1 MKRALIIA
9 LAAILVV
16 MGSHFAY
23 TYTTATRTLNIAQP
37 PGDIVTSNASAA
49 QPDWNSILDDLSSE
63 NKTCGAVPSGDL
75 FDLTPNSEYSGG
87 AVATLYLTNTG
98 NLTKAYSYLNMKA
111 YIYGSEEAEGTPNYR
126 LLTLKNGRVIFTIA
140 DIIPTLGTWTQTSQA
155 DFQGGTA
162 NQTDTATS
170 PGNVILDR
178 FSDNVS
184 DDYDDQTKIA
194 DSANVTVSGSQVKLT
209 FSSGVSDNE
218 TFMPNAAGDDTNI
231 DTQFPISGAHWD
243 KVDEATADNFTTYV
257 STNSVSYQRDLYNI
271 PDSTDTGVID
281 NVILYFRLANSA
293 STADSNKY
301 AVAYEGDLDDG
312 FLKTVEIASSGQ
324 ITDTVIDTLEFDPD
338 GIAQPDLIHVSGNI
352 SAIAY
357 EGNGGDGFLK
367 TVEIASSGN
376 ITDTVI
382 DTLEFDTLDGHE
394 VDIIHVSGDIFAI
407 AYRGNGGDG
416 FLKTVEIASSGQ
428 ITDTVIDTL
437 EFDTGDGDSP
447 DTVHVS
453 GDIFAIAY
461 TGSGTDGYVTTVEI
475 ASNGQITDTVVD
487 TLEFDTSSGQTPSI
501 INTQGDIYAIAYD
514 GKLGDGYVTT
524 VEIASSGQITD
535 TVVDTLEF
543 DTLDGHTPN
552 IILVSENI
560 TAIAYDGVTGD
571 GFLKT
576 VEILSNGQITDPVV
590 DTLEFDTLDG
600 HIPVLINISDDIFAI
615 AYEGDASDGYLK
627 TVEIASNGQI
637 TDTVVDTLEFDISS
651 GFTPS
656 VVFLPHVPGNVYGK
670 AAIKTHG
677 TVYTGSEESTN
688 SDTFVLKSYQ
698 WTNNPN
704 TSSAWTWA
712 EVDALQAGVE
722 LRTYYE
728 VDESVCTQ
736 IYVIVNYTAGTY
748 DSPGTITSTNL
759 LSAETVG
766 SIDALEYNS
775 SNIPAGT
782 GLKVQFSQDNI
793 NWYNSSGTL
802 NGWNTLSQGTANI
815 SLSSLGWSGANFYYQ
830 MEFTSDGNDTPIL
843 EAINTFFS
851 TFYASGDLTSSDY
864 DTEYDVEW
872 GTISF
877 TISEPS
883 TTNIQFQLRSAA
895 TQGGLSSATWY
906 GPTSTSDYYQTS
918 GTAINS
924 VHDGDRWIQYWA
936 YFSGPGDF
944 TPTLSDISI
953 YYSGTQ
959 ITFVTEVIGGGYCL
973 VSDNTSDW
981 ETGWTVTPEFYVE
994 VAQK

>member
-1 MKRALIIA
+1 MNRFPFIA
-9 LAAILVV
+9 FMVVLVITV
-16 MGSHFAY
+16 GTFAY
-23 TYTTATRTLNIAQP
+23 TWTTGGLTVSILNPTADIA
-37 PGDIVTSNASAA
+37 TSNTSAS
-49 QPDWNSILDDLSSE
+49 QPDWSSVTDNLSE
-63 NKTCGAVPSGDL
+63 DTICGEVPTGDL
-75 FDLTPNSEYSGG
+75 FDINPTAAYSGDIL
-87 AVATLYLTNTG
+87 ASVHLTNVG
-98 NLTKAYSYLNMKA
+98 VLMKAYQYLNMQVYTA
-111 YIYGSEEAEGTPNYR
+111 NSVSANETPNYQI
-126 LLTLKNGRVIFTIA
+126 LTLQNGQATFNLVGLTPSI
-140 DIIPTLGTWTQTSQA
+140 GTWTQTSQG

-162 NQTDTATS
+162 NQTDTTTD
-170 PGNVILDR
+170 PGNVILDT

-209 FSSGVSDNE
+209 FTSGASDNE

-271 PDSTDTGVID
+271 PDSTGTGVID

-301 AVAYEGDLDDG
+301 AVAYEGNLNGG

-338 GIAQPDLIHVSGNI
+338 DTVQPDLIHVSGNI
-352 SAIAY
+352 TAIAY
-357 EGNGGDGFLK
+357 EGDGGDGFLK

-382 DTLEFDTLDGHE
+382 DTLEFDTADGHE

-407 AYRGNGGDG
+407 AYRGPGADG

-428 ITDTVIDTL
+428 ITDTVVDTL
-437 EFDTGDGDSP
+437 EFDTSDGDSP

-543 DTLDGHTPN
+543 DTSDGHTPN

-600 HIPVLINISDDIFAI
+600 HTPVLINISDDILAI
-615 AYEGDASDGYLK
+615 AYEGDASDGFLK

-637 TDTVVDTLEFDISS
+637 TDPVVDTLEFDISS

-736 IYVIVNYTAGTY
+736 IYIIVNYTVGTY

-759 LSAETVG
+759 LSAETVS

-793 NWYNSSGTL
+793 NWYNSS
-802 NGWNTLSQGTANI
+802 
-815 SLSSLGWSGANFYYQ
+815 
-830 MEFTSDGNDTPIL
+830 
-843 EAINTFFS
+843 
-851 TFYASGDLTSSDY
+851 
-864 DTEYDVEW
+864 
-872 GTISF
+872 
-877 TISEPS
+877 
-883 TTNIQFQLRSAA
+883 
-895 TQGGLSSATWY
+895 
-906 GPTSTSDYYQTS
+906 
-918 GTAINS
+918 
-924 VHDGDRWIQYWA
+924 
-936 YFSGPGDF
+936 
-944 TPTLSDISI
+944 
-953 YYSGTQ
+953 
-959 ITFVTEVIGGGYCL
+959 
-973 VSDNTSDW
+973 
-981 ETGWTVTPEFYVE
+981 
-994 VAQK
+994 